1 MNTGTVQEGK
11 TIAIISYITIIGLI
25 IAFIMNQ
32 NKKNYFASFH
42 IRQAA
47 GIAALE
53 LVISMLNRYMSLG
66 MIGTILGLGALAL
79 SIIGIIGAVQGQ
91 EKLIPLLGDHFQEWF
106 KSIG

>member
-1 MNTGTVQEGK
+1 MNTGTVEEGK

-42 IRQAA
+42 IRQAI
-47 GIAALE
+47 GIAALQ
-53 LVISMLNRYMSLG
+53 LVISMINRNLNLG
-66 MIGTILGLGALAL
+66 MIENLLGLGVIVLAV
-79 SIIGIIGAVQGQ
+79 IGIIGAVQGQ
-91 EKLIPLLGDHFQEWF
+91 EKKIPLLGDQFQEWF

>member
-53 LVISMLNRYMSLG
+53 LVISMLTRYMNLG

>member
-1 MNTGTVQEGK
+1 MNTGTVQEGR

-53 LVISMLNRYMSLG
+53 LVISMLTRYMNLG

>member
-32 NKKNYFASFH
+32 SKKNSFASFH
-42 IRQAA
+42 IRQAI
-47 GIAALE
+47 GITLFWVAISIIRGYMNLG
-53 LVISMLNRYMSLG
+53 LVGS
-66 MIGTILGLGALAL
+66 ILGLGVLALA
-79 SIIGIIGAVQGQ
+79 IIGLIGAAQGE
-91 EKLIPLLGDHFQEWF
+91 EKRIPLLGDQFQEWF